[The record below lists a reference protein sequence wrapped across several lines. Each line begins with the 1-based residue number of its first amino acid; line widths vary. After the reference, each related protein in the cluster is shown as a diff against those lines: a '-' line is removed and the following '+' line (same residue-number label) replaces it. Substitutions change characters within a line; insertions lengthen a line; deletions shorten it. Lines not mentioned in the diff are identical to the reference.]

1 MTYRVFLAHPKALSD
16 EEIDALRDQTH
27 AQLSAVLTDRTVVVT
42 PGRDEHAATFR
53 RAGTWDAWARDVA
66 RGVEYGT
73 GEARYH
79 AFVVAPDPGVGRATE
94 GIIRHA
100 LAAGKP
106 ILLLAARG
114 FTRVR
119 ALETPTHGG
128 DYYVSA
134 VCVS

>member
-1 MTYRVFLAHPKALSD
+1 MTYRVFLAHPKALGD
-16 EEIDALRDQTH
+16 TEIDALRDQTH
-27 AQLSAVLTDRTVVVT
+27 AHLSAVLTDRTVIVT

-79 AFVVAPDPGVGRATE
+79 AFVVAPSADIGRATE

-106 ILLLAARG
+106 VLLLAARG
-114 FTRVR
+114 FTQVR
-119 ALETPTHGG
+119 ALETPAHGG

>member
-16 EEIDALRDQTH
+16 EEIDALRDQTR

-66 RGVEYGT
+66 CGIEYGT
-73 GEARYH
+73 GEVRYH